1 MVPKPVL
8 QEGAQVSPKVMSQQL
23 WGTGARER
31 PSINFNDVL
40 LSEAP
45 CDVDV
50 DADADADVDADAN
63 ADVDADVDQRP
74 CRRMGKT

>member
-1 MVPKPVL
+1 M
-8 QEGAQVSPKVMSQQL
+8 SPKVMWTQGWHSSP
-23 WGTGARER
+23 GER

-50 DADADADVDADAN
+50 DADADVDADVDADAN
-63 ADVDADVDQRP
+63 ADVDAAVDQRP
-74 CRRMGKT
+74 CRRMDKT